1 MARAGKTALALASC
15 VLLVTCLSC
24 GQAELGR
31 RIKSVHGDRVDT
43 YRVLRSPEGDPRLQ
57 VALVLR
63 GDQRPS
69 MAQMC
74 AILAAAARESQE
86 GTVAVSYAVTRA
98 DGTSDMIMLSWCT
111 DTGDLIL
118 WEGRAPGPKGEGT
131 STEFPVSYAR
141 DVTLEQIE
149 SASQGASLEMVAWP
163 TDRPTE

>member
-1 MARAGKTALALASC
+1 VARAGKTALALASC
-15 VLLVTCLSC
+15 VLLVT
-24 GQAELGR
+24 
-31 RIKSVHGDRVDT
+31 
-43 YRVLRSPEGDPRLQ
+43 
-57 VALVLR
+57 
-63 GDQRPS
+63 
-69 MAQMC
+69 
-74 AILAAAARESQE
+74 
-86 GTVAVSYAVTRA
+86 
-98 DGTSDMIMLSWCT
+98 SDMVMLSWCT